1 MGRIVAVALPA
12 FGLSILLTIIVQA
25 ILAGLLAPIIARGV
39 AGQQISAAD
48 AWRITRPRLPSLL
61 LATLLVLLAGL
72 GPVLIIGVIVGIA
85 LLAGAP
91 AAVYGGIVL
100 LGLAAL
106 VLTIW
111 LSTMFSLVTPV
122 VVLENERPVR
132 ALARSWRLVR
142 RSFWRVFG
150 ITLLAGIIVAIA
162 GGILQLPFTFF
173 GAVLG
178 SGIGGTVILVIG
190 AIAAGT
196 VTRPITAGVTVLLY
210 VDMRMRK
217 EGLDLALRTASR
229 RWAAGLRWPAR
240 RRLRHRVAAAVGWPG
255 AHPGRTSH
263 GRGGPA
269 AVVTAAGPLTG
280 REAGQRL
287 ARAELSK
294 AIYHPHESLAQRILN
309 AVGDLLN
316 DLSQA
321 GRAFPGGWWAA
332 VALAALLATIIAVV
346 LSRTGPLARSRRVE
360 GQLMTGS
367 GPLSAADHRV
377 RAGRLADA
385 GDYAAATVERVRAIA
400 RELDDRAV
408 LTPRAGRTA
417 NEMAEEAAAALPAE
431 AGALRSAALLF
442 DDICYGDR
450 PGTQAGYALIQELD
464 TRISASVP
472 KPGATLAGVGA
483 GGSGR
488 AGAGS
493 GGRTGRHRDGLGGR
507 SGLGGTGAG
516 GAR

>member
-1 MGRIVAVALPA
+1 MTDSPSSDAPGDGQAQRPQPWFPPGGGYGPGSPPQAPSGPPGEDHPGAGQPAAGQPGYGQPGTPGWPGWGQPGYGQPGPGQPGYGQPGYGQSGYGQSGSGPSGPGHPGYGQPPPGQWPRYGEAAPKPGVIPLRPLGVGEILDGAFASIRRNPKAILGLAAVVMTISAVISAVITRTLLNLGSLNLPSPGQQLTTAQATHLVGRIVAVALPV

-72 GPVLIIGVIVGIA
+72 GPVLILGVIVGIA

-91 AAVYGGIVL
+91 AAVYGGIAL

-162 GGILQLPFTFF
+162 GGILQLPFTFL

-217 EGLDLALRTASR
+217 EGLDLALRTAS
-229 RWAAGLRWPAR
+229 
-240 RRLRHRVAAAVGWPG
+240 
-255 AHPGRTSH
+255 
-263 GRGGPA
+263 
-269 AVVTAAGPLTG
+269 
-280 REAGQRL
+280 
-287 ARAELSK
+287 
-294 AIYHPHESLAQRILN
+294 
-309 AVGDLLN
+309 
-316 DLSQA
+316 
-321 GRAFPGGWWAA
+321 
-332 VALAALLATIIAVV
+332 
-346 LSRTGPLARSRRVE
+346 
-360 GQLMTGS
+360 
-367 GPLSAADHRV
+367 
-377 RAGRLADA
+377 
-385 GDYAAATVERVRAIA
+385 
-400 RELDDRAV
+400 
-408 LTPRAGRTA
+408 
-417 NEMAEEAAAALPAE
+417 
-431 AGALRSAALLF
+431 
-442 DDICYGDR
+442 
-450 PGTQAGYALIQELD
+450 
-464 TRISASVP
+464 
-472 KPGATLAGVGA
+472 
-483 GGSGR
+483 
-488 AGAGS
+488 GS
-493 GGRTGRHRDGLGGR
+493 GGPGAGQPG
-507 SGLGGTGAG
+507 SGLPGSGGPLGDDFATVWRPPSADSVPTPGAPPTTA
-516 GAR
+516 GAPPPW

>member
-1 MGRIVAVALPA
+1 MTDSPSSDAPGDGQAQRPQPWFPPGGGYGPGSPSAGSARPARDGQPGTGQPGTGQPGPPGWPGLGSARVRAAWTWPAGLPAAGIRPIGLRASQAPGQPGYGPPPPGQWPRYGEAAPKPGVIPLRPLGVGEILDGAFASIRRNPKAILGLAAVVMTISAVISAVITRTLLNLGSLNLPTPGQQLTPAQATHLVGRIVAVALPV
-12 FGLSILLTIIVQA
+12 FGLTILLTIIVQA

-72 GPVLIIGVIVGIA
+72 GPLLIIGVITGIA

-91 AAVYGGIVL
+91 AAVYGVVAL

-111 LSTMFSLVTPV
+111 LSTMLSLVTPV

-217 EGLDLALRTASR
+217 EGLDLALRTASGSGQPGSGHAR
-229 RWAAGLRWPAR
+229 VGLPGSGGPLGDDFATVWRPPSAGPVPA
-240 RRLRHRVAAAVGWPG
+240 PG
-255 AHPGRTSH
+255 AP
-263 GRGGPA
+263 P
-269 AVVTAAGPLTG
+269 TAAGAP
-280 REAGQRL
+280 
-287 ARAELSK
+287 
-294 AIYHPHESLAQRILN
+294 P
-309 AVGDLLN
+309 
-316 DLSQA
+316 
-321 GRAFPGGWWAA
+321 PW
-332 VALAALLATIIAVV
+332 
-346 LSRTGPLARSRRVE
+346 
-360 GQLMTGS
+360 
-367 GPLSAADHRV
+367 
-377 RAGRLADA
+377 
-385 GDYAAATVERVRAIA
+385 
-400 RELDDRAV
+400 
-408 LTPRAGRTA
+408 
-417 NEMAEEAAAALPAE
+417 
-431 AGALRSAALLF
+431 
-442 DDICYGDR
+442 
-450 PGTQAGYALIQELD
+450 
-464 TRISASVP
+464 
-472 KPGATLAGVGA
+472 
-483 GGSGR
+483 
-488 AGAGS
+488 
-493 GGRTGRHRDGLGGR
+493 
-507 SGLGGTGAG
+507 
-516 GAR
+516 